1 MFLLMIHKFS
11 PWSLHKTI
19 STIKPQELFEKIIP
33 TSTVNW
39 MDFSEQYHISSYVF
53 DVILLRKIHSAHLL
67 LLVWP
72 CSRTWQLCYYACTIK
87 WWQINGWFRFMV
99 FNATFNNISVIS
111 WQSVL
116 LLEDSGVPGNQR
128 LPGACNRSPGSK
140 LLSITTQLHCC
151 GHLGGRA
158 QLPDTILEEDHPM
171 TIPSKFGFNWA
182 TGSRQDGFY
191 VNFP

>member
-11 PWSLHKTI
+11 TWSLHKTI

-33 TSTVNW
+33 TSTDNW

-72 CSRTWQLCYYACTIK
+72 CSRTWQLCYYTCTIK

-116 LLEDSGVPGNQR
+116 LLEDSGVPGKNHWSVASHWKTSSLNVVSSTPR
-128 LPGACNRSPGSK
+128 HERGWNS
-140 LLSITTQLHCC
+140 QL
-151 GHLGGRA
+151 
-158 QLPDTILEEDHPM
+158 
-171 TIPSKFGFNWA
+171 
-182 TGSRQDGFY
+182 
-191 VNFP
+191 

>member
-1 MFLLMIHKFS
+1 MKLIPL
-11 PWSLHKTI
+11 
-19 STIKPQELFEKIIP
+19 EK
-33 TSTVNW
+33 
-39 MDFSEQYHISSYVF
+39 E
-53 DVILLRKIHSAHLL
+53 K
-67 LLVWP
+67 
-72 CSRTWQLCYYACTIK
+72 
-87 WWQINGWFRFMV
+87 
-99 FNATFNNISVIS
+99 
-111 WQSVL
+111 
-116 LLEDSGVPGNQR
+116 NQR

-140 LLSITTQLHCC
+140 LLSITTQLRCG